1 MGSVQQRRSTEKS
14 REKKIYIPKTY
25 RKKDIQQN
33 VWAVY
38 RMIYPYLWGALSLA
52 FSAMMG
58 WGVLAYNP
66 NFPSWS
72 TVTTVHTD
80 ISWLDYVMNF
90 QTDFLLQMIGIGM
103 FAYIAIFAVWGGFL
117 VSRRRISYLRSR
129 VLFAVFSSAIFA
141 MIGAACEPQFVSI
154 FSNAAILMP
163 AGFGGAFG
171 RLILTNLAAV
181 LNVLPSPI
189 YYLLISA
196 LGLLGI
202 SLFVLSLGFSNEQ
215 IQRIMKSI
223 GLIVLKFGQY
233 AYIAIRFVIHATAL
247 IARRI
252 KERFSR
258 HSDEFEPVIRKSTH
272 PATARQEPAFDT
284 AYTHAEEAYDD
295 GDRAP
300 WDDDEPV
307 EPITPVQKKGIV
319 ESFKEKT
326 FKKPEPKKISRT
338 NNSQYRGPSLDLLTP
353 SAPSIKDPSLSRK
366 ALEENAERLMK
377 VLNEFGVKG
386 RILGVKPGPVVTL
399 YELEPAAGVKSAR
412 IISLA
417 DDIARSMSARSARV
431 SVIPGRNA
439 MGIELP
445 NEHRETVY
453 FREILSSAD
462 FQDNSCQLP
471 LGLGKDIGGHP
482 IITDLAKMPH
492 LLVAG
497 TTGSGKSVGIN
508 AMILSLLYKL
518 SPNECKFIMI
528 DPKMLELSVY
538 DGIPHL
544 LSPVVTEPKKAIVA
558 LKWVVQ
564 EMEARYRAMAQLGV
578 RNIQGYN
585 DKLRRSTDAGE
596 VLSRRVQ
603 TGFESE
609 TGAPVFEDQ
618 ALDMT
623 LFPYIVV
630 VVDEMADLMLV
641 AGKEIEAAVQRLAQM
656 ARAAGIH
663 LIMAT
668 QRPSVD
674 VITGTIKA
682 NFPTRIGFQ
691 VTSKIDSRT
700 ILGEQGAEQLL
711 GRGDMLYM
719 EAGGRIRRVHG
730 AFVADDE
737 VERIVTQLKVQQD
750 PNYVDIYAVAEDA
763 GGSYDPDMMGG
774 KDGSGDE
781 LYDKALS
788 IVLSEGKVSTSF
800 IQRHL
805 SIGYNRAAKIVDVM
819 EKEGV
824 ISAPNHV
831 GKREILVPHERG
843 R

>member
-1 MGSVQQRRSTEKS
+1 MGNTPQRRYHSRST
-14 REKKIYIPKTY
+14 EKKIYIPKNY
-25 RKKDIQQN
+25 RRKDIQQN

-38 RMIYPYLWGALSLA
+38 RFIYPYTWGMCSLILA
-52 FSAMMG
+52 AVIS
-58 WGVLAYNP
+58 WGIIAYDP
-66 NFPSWS
+66 SYPSWG
-72 TVTTVHTD
+72 TLTTQHSD
-80 ISWLDYVMNF
+80 ISWLNYFVNF
-90 QTDFLLQMIGIGM
+90 QADIMLQLWGIGVFVYIGVFATWGIFLL
-103 FAYIAIFAVWGGFL
+103 L
-117 VSRRRISYLRSR
+117 RRRISYLKSR
-129 VLFAVFSSAIFA
+129 AFLAIVSSLIWAC
-141 MIGAACEPQFVSI
+141 IGGMNEAKLASI
-154 FSNAAILMP
+154 FSATAVILP
-163 AGFGGAFG
+163 SGFGGAIGKLLVSHLDHVFK
-171 RLILTNLAAV
+171 TF
-181 LNVLPSPI
+181 PSFV
-189 YYLLISA
+189 YYLVITVFFF
-196 LGLLGI
+196 LGF
-202 SLFVLSLGFSNEQ
+202 SLSVLSLGFTNEQ
-215 IQRIMKSI
+215 IRTILRRTRKAVELALFAIHIAARFIIYVLGVMGKRLR
-223 GLIVLKFGQY
+223 GMLIRNKETVPEKGRQSVNS
-233 AYIAIRFVIHATAL
+233 AYE
-247 IARRI
+247 RRDPDININIDKEEQVPWEEDAI
-252 KERFSR
+252 KE
-258 HSDEFEPVIRKSTH
+258 
-272 PATARQEPAFDT
+272 
-284 AYTHAEEAYDD
+284 
-295 GDRAP
+295 
-300 WDDDEPV
+300 
-307 EPITPVQKKGIV
+307 PIKRGIV

-326 FKKPEPKKISRT
+326 FKKAESRKLR
-338 NNSQYRGPSLDLLTP
+338 SSLVGYHAPSLDLLTP
-353 SAPSIKDPSLSRK
+353 PAQAIKDPSLSRK
-366 ALEENAERLMK
+366 ALEENAERLMQ
-377 VLNEFGVKG
+377 VLSEFGVKG

-399 YELEPAAGVKSAR
+399 YELEPAAGVKSSR

-453 FREILSSAD
+453 FREILSSVD
-462 FQDNSCQLP
+462 YRDNSCQLP

-518 SPNECKFIMI
+518 SPDECKFIMI

-564 EMEARYRAMAQLGV
+564 EMEARYRAMAQLSV

-585 DKLRRSTDAGE
+585 EKLRKATEAGE

-603 TGFESE
+603 TGFDGE

-618 ALDMT
+618 NLDMT

-719 EAGGRIRRVHG
+719 EPGGKIRRVHG
-730 AFVADDE
+730 AFVGDEE
-737 VERIVTQLKVQQD
+737 VERIVSQLKTQQD
-750 PNYVDIYAVAEDA
+750 PNYVDIYSVSEDLIGEYGIDSMDA
-763 GGSYDPDMMGG
+763 PGESVDD
-774 KDGSGDE
+774 

-805 SIGYNRAAKIVDVM
+805 SIGYNRAARIVEYM

-831 GKREILVPHERG
+831 GKREILVPHEKG

>member
-1 MGSVQQRRSTEKS
+1 MGSVHQRRYSQTAHD
-14 REKKIYIPKTY
+14 KKIYIPKTY

-33 VWAVY
+33 VWAIY
-38 RMIYPYLWGALSLA
+38 RFIYPYT
-52 FSAMMG
+52 
-58 WGVLAYNP
+58 WGVIYLMLSVTMAVGIFGYDP
-66 NFPSWS
+66 NYPSWG
-72 TVTTVHTD
+72 TITTFH
-80 ISWLDYVMNF
+80 SNSSSLDYLINYQADLV
-90 QTDFLLQMIGIGM
+90 LQIMGIST
-103 FAYIAIFAVWGGFL
+103 FIYINVFAVWGSFL
-117 VSRRRISYLRSR
+117 ILRRRISHLKLRF
-129 VLFAVFSSAIFA
+129 LFAVLSM
-141 MIGAACEPQFVSI
+141 MILSIVATTTEPQLTKI
-154 FSNAAILMP
+154 MPNIGGILP

-171 RLILTNLAAV
+171 HICLTYFSTSLD
-181 LNVLPSPI
+181 LLPTFVYS
-189 YYLLISA
+189 L
-196 LGLLGI
+196 LLGSLSFLSL
-202 SLFVLSLGFSNEQ
+202 SLFILSLGFTNQQ
-215 IQRIMKSI
+215 IRGMLSRCRILLSSAVFYLYMA
-223 GLIVLKFGQY
+223 LRFIVHAANIIAHRAWSVFGKNTK
-233 AYIAIRFVIHATAL
+233 RNL
-247 IARRI
+247 P
-252 KERFSR
+252 
-258 HSDEFEPVIRKSTH
+258 FEPSRITPDFS
-272 PATARQEPAFDT
+272 ELSGSGIDT
-284 AYTHAEEAYDD
+284 FSEVDEKI
-295 GDRAP
+295 
-300 WDDDEPV
+300 EPV
-307 EPITPVQKKGIV
+307 KKGIV

-326 FKKPEPKKISRT
+326 SKKTSTIIRSSMEGYLP
-338 NNSQYRGPSLDLLTP
+338 PSLELLTSP
-353 SAPSIKDPSLSRK
+353 PAPLKDVGLSRK
-366 ALEENAERLMK
+366 ALEDNAEKLLQ

-399 YELEPAAGVKSAR
+399 YELEPAPGVKSSR
-412 IISLA
+412 IISLS

-431 SVIPGRNA
+431 SVISGRNA
-439 MGIELP
+439 LGIELP
-445 NEHRETVY
+445 NEYRETVY

-462 FQDNSCQLP
+462 YKNNTCLLP
-471 LGLGKDIGGHP
+471 LGLGKDIGGHSV
-482 IITDLAKMPH
+482 ITDLAKMPH

-508 AMILSLLYKL
+508 AMILSLLFKL
-518 SPNECKFIMI
+518 SPDECKFIMI

-564 EMEARYRAMAQLGV
+564 EMEARYRAMAQVGV

-585 DKLRRSTDAGE
+585 EKLRRLTDAKE
-596 VLSRRVQ
+596 VLTRRVQ
-603 TGFESE
+603 TGFDTA
-609 TGAPVFEDQ
+609 TGAPIFEDQ
-618 ALDMT
+618 VLDMT

-719 EAGGRIRRVHG
+719 EPGGRIHRIHG
-730 AFVADDE
+730 AFVGDEE
-737 VERIVTQLKVQQD
+737 VERIVNQLKNQQD
-750 PNYVDIYAVAEDA
+750 PRYVDIYSVAEDSTA
-763 GGSYDPDMMGG
+763 SYEHDMMNMRE
-774 KDGSGDE
+774 GSNDE

-788 IVLSEGKVSTSF
+788 IVLTEGKISTSF

-805 SIGYNRAAKIVDVM
+805 SIGYNRAAKIVEYM

-824 ISAPNHV
+824 ISAPNHN
-831 GKREILVPHERG
+831 GKREILVPHEKG